1 MRIRLSLVAWSFAVA
16 CILVAANSA
25 DAYYSPRQGRWLSRD
40 PIGEKGGANLYAFNR
55 NAPPNGYDALGKE
68 CCLWIDYDKT
78 IDDPGAHVPR
88 DKAEREGRPTPT
100 QLCSRDECCGGSK
113 CAIGRHCKARI
124 LSSNPFAPQPYLGLW
139 GKRWDPGRR
148 KCTTTRVCEGTL
160 FSTISTWNIFGSLE
174 SQRDSK
180 LAEMAKHTECSKH
193 VMIDDNMTFLN
204 APAEIDMVDG
214 TVAPFSWKH
223 PREWRS
229 AVEACCGCAKNQ

>member
-1 MRIRLSLVAWSFAVA
+1 MMQPQRLETIGAVA
-16 CILVAANSA
+16 ALAVLLVTDCAS
-25 DAYYSPRQGRWLSRD
+25 AYYSPRQGRWLSRD

-55 NAPPNGYDALGKE
+55 NTPPNGYDALGKE

-160 FSTISTWNIFGSLE
+160 FSTISTWNIFGNAA
-174 SQRDSK
+174 SQRDAK
-180 LAEMAKHTECSKH
+180 IEEMAKHTECDQH
-193 VMIDDNMTFLN
+193 VIIDDNN
-204 APAEIDMVDG
+204 AFPEGQSVYSIPSGGMLVV
-214 TVAPFSWKH
+214 TRRPPK
-223 PREWRS
+223 EWCR
-229 AVEACCGCAKNQ
+229 AVEECRCNQ